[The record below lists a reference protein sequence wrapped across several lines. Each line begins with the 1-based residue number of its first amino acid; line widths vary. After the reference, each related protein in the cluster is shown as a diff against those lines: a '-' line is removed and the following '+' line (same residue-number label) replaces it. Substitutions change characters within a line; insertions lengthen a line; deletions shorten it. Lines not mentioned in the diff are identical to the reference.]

1 VKINVADALIVSI
14 ETALSNVRRNKIYAI
29 DHRCTMVYNA
39 CVVGL
44 GYAVAPV
51 GEDAMSTAAMIEV
64 EMAKSEAGPGM
75 VRLSGEAIQAVR
87 IAAGSAGVSITA
99 YASRVLLEAAER
111 DIEAGYKARQK
122 PKRKGGAE

>member
-1 VKINVADALIVSI
+1 
-14 ETALSNVRRNKIYAI
+14 
-29 DHRCTMVYNA
+29 MVYNA
-39 CVVGL
+39 DGVGF
-44 GYAVAPV
+44 GYAATLA
-51 GEDAMSTAAMIEV
+51 ETDAMSTAELVEV

-75 VRLSGEAIQAVR
+75 IRVTGEVIQAVR
-87 IAAGSAGVSITA
+87 IAAGFAGVSITA